1 MVCRQGP
8 QLPSLMQDKA
18 FEADEVMRPKA
29 ADSHQGQGREK
40 SRNRPDR
47 FVHSTLS
54 APTDRL
60 AREASID
67 SSCTT
72 SVCQP
77 TRASASPFP
86 ALRSISPTA
95 SIAAL
100 PCSKPLR
107 APHI

>member
-8 QLPSLMQDKA
+8 QLSSLMQDKA

-67 SSCTT
+67 CPLILCHNHVIALDCAVNATGIGIK
-72 SVCQP
+72 P
-77 TRASASPFP
+77 RFASPLSHP
-86 ALRSISPTA
+86 
-95 SIAAL
+95 
-100 PCSKPLR
+100 
-107 APHI
+107 

>member
-60 AREASID
+60 AREAFSN
-67 SSCTT
+67 
-72 SVCQP
+72 
-77 TRASASPFP
+77 RASLVKDF
-86 ALRSISPTA
+86 L
-95 SIAAL
+95 L
-100 PCSKPLR
+100 PSRVTVLS
-107 APHI
+107 AVL